1 MRQPNHIFRNP
12 HPGIAVVLFVATAGL
27 TAAFNFWVKGAET
40 LGSWSF
46 WYTPILVG
54 LAAWLINVLLVFRSR
69 YLKTNYLLGWF
80 WFCLLLATH
89 PKGIGL
95 AEVSTSV
102 GFAIWLA
109 MAYELND
116 DRKVGLVSR
125 SNLGL
130 YSALLGALEPGWWT
144 LILVAV
150 VALRAGQLRQP
161 THYYLQIVTGWL
173 IGCGLVATWSAYT
186 GGLPDFWAEFTQP
199 WTQPFHW
206 EWPHAGQWMVGFW
219 LLLAVFETLRALS
232 FAKKAKRRGLLIGWM
247 GIVWAW
253 ILNPWLGDEAMP
265 GAILAVFA
273 APHMVNLQ
281 AYFKRPWITRMLDIS
296 LLVAALGAAIR

>member
-1 MRQPNHIFRNP
+1 M
-12 HPGIAVVLFVATAGL
+12 VLFVATAGG
-27 TAAFNFWVKGAET
+27 TAAFNFWVQGLKT

-46 WYTPILVG
+46 WFTPVVVG

-95 AEVSTSV
+95 AEVTTSI

-130 YSALLGALEPGWWT
+130 YSALLGLLQPAWWS
-144 LILVAV
+144 LMVVAV
-150 VALRAGQLRQP
+150 IALRAGQLRQP
-161 THYYLQIVTGWL
+161 THHYLQIVAGWL
-173 IGCGLVATWSAYT
+173 IGFGLVATWSAYSGT
-186 GGLPDFWAEFTQP
+186 LPVFWTAFLSA
-199 WTQPFHW
+199 WKQPFRW
-206 EWPHAGQWMVGFW
+206 EWPHAGQLVVGFW

-247 GIVWAW
+247 GILWAL
-253 ILNPWLGDEAMP
+253 ILNPWLGDVAMP

-296 LLVAALGAAIR
+296 MLAVAFGAALLSA

>member
-1 MRQPNHIFRNP
+1 M
-12 HPGIAVVLFVATAGL
+12 VLFVATAGI
-27 TAAFNFWVKGAET
+27 TAGHNLWVKGAET

-46 WYTPILVG
+46 WVTPVYVG

-89 PKGIGL
+89 PQGIGPT
-95 AEVSTSV
+95 EVSTSV

-130 YSALLGALEPGWWT
+130 YTALLGLLEPAWWT
-144 LILVAV
+144 LILVSV
-150 VALRAGQLRQP
+150 LALRAGQLRQP
-161 THYYLQIVTGWL
+161 GHHYIQILSGWL
-173 IGCGLVATWSAYT
+173 VGFGAVASWHAY
-186 GGLPDFWAEFTQP
+186 GGTLSVFWAEFLGP
-199 WTQPFHW
+199 WRQPFQW
-206 EWPHAGQWMVGFW
+206 EWPHVGQWVVGFW
-219 LLLAVFETLRALS
+219 LFLAVFETLRALS

-253 ILNPWLGDEAMP
+253 ILNPWLGDAAMP
-265 GAILAVFA
+265 GAVLAVFA

-296 LLVAALGAAIR
+296 LLAAALGAALF

>member
-1 MRQPNHIFRNP
+1 M
-12 HPGIAVVLFVATAGL
+12 VLFVATAGI
-27 TAAFNFWVKGAET
+27 TAAFNFWVQGLET
-40 LGSWSF
+40 LRSWSF
-46 WYTPILVG
+46 WYTPVLVG
-54 LAAWLINVLLVFRSR
+54 LSAWLINVLLVFRSR

-89 PKGIGL
+89 PAGIGL
-95 AEVSTSV
+95 TEVSTSV

-130 YSALLGALEPGWWT
+130 YSAFLGVLQPAWWS
-144 LILVAV
+144 LVVVAV
-150 VALRAGQLRQP
+150 IALRAGQLRQP
-161 THYYLQIVTGWL
+161 THHYLQIVAGWV
-173 IGCGLVATWSAYT
+173 IGFGLVATWHAYL
-186 GGLPDFWAEFTQP
+186 GDLAAFWSDFIYAWRQAFT
-199 WTQPFHW
+199 W
-206 EWPHAGQWMVGFW
+206 EWPHPGQWVVGFW

-232 FAKKAKRRGLLIGWM
+232 FAKKAKRRGLLIGWI
-247 GIVWAW
+247 GILWAW
-253 ILNPWLGDEAMP
+253 ILNPWLGDDAMS

-281 AYFKRPWITRMLDIS
+281 AYFKRPWITRMLDVS
-296 LLVAALGAAIR
+296 MLAAALGAALLRL